1 MEPTMHVKTFSRGS
15 FCLFVCFAMCNHKVS
30 WGVGFLLFALPSI
43 RYPCSTSDWL
53 FCSARAEMLREGKS
67 GLGGRRSH
75 GLVDTYSIV
84 TAFSKACFQEGGRIC
99 LAAPLW
105 AASQCLPG
113 RTAGRHILQTPASF
127 VLLENVAHWYSKKYY
142 RKSCDMESLGM
153 PLHLSFE
160 FSVRRC
166 KGTLVGLD
174 RVLQLQGGRV
184 WI

>member
-1 MEPTMHVKTFSRGS
+1 MSVCCQGARHRSQVKSLILTTML
-15 FCLFVCFAMCNHKVS
+15 C
-30 WGVGFLLFALPSI
+30 
-43 RYPCSTSDWL
+43 
-53 FCSARAEMLREGKS
+53 
-67 GLGGRRSH
+67 GGRYYLQSLDEEH
-75 GLVDTYSIV
+75 PSP
-84 TAFSKACFQEGGRIC
+84 KPCFLEGGRIR

-127 VLLENVAHWYSKKYY
+127 VLLENIAHWYSKKYY